1 MPSLFVALINSELA
15 SKTNDWIFFGKS
27 LCSWITVLK
36 DPVLQVVV
44 VRRVPI
50 KARDNEGL
58 YMGAVTC
65 YLYRHRSER
74 VMMSVRKNHRACA
87 LGSNR

>member
-1 MPSLFVALINSELA
+1 MI
-15 SKTNDWIFFGKS
+15 
-27 LCSWITVLK
+27 K

-44 VRRVPI
+44 VRRELI
-50 KARDNEGL
+50 TARDNERL
-58 YMGAVTC
+58 YMGAVTY

-74 VMMSVRKNHRACA
+74 VMMSVRKNHRARA